1 MDKKLYLVLI
11 AGCLLTI
18 GGSLLAV
25 TQTPKMEASITASQ
39 SDTYVLHP
47 SIDNSGSGIVSS
59 SVAHQSSG
67 RPIPSQASSQA
78 VINNSIE
85 RSLTTKNADHAYF
98 QDVAFIGD
106 SRTQGLMTCSD
117 LSDATFLAVKGL
129 TVRTVFTEAA
139 IQTKNGNQTVMDTL
153 KSSKFGKVY
162 IMLGINELGWAYS
175 DVFVEEYGKVI
186 DAVRKSQPSAKII
199 VQAIFPVTEK
209 RSDSDKI
216 FNNTN
221 IAKYNQLIQKMAQE
235 KKIIYLDVSPALTD
249 GSGNLSPDAS
259 TDGIHLN
266 HAYCQKWSDFIRAHK
281 E

>member
-1 MDKKLYLVLI
+1 MVLI

-18 GGSLLAV
+18 GGSLLAA
-25 TQTPKMEASITASQ
+25 TQAPQIEASIIASQ
-39 SDTYVLHP
+39 NASDTYVMH
-47 SIDNSGSGIVSS
+47 SSSGSSGLSIVSS
-59 SVAHQSSG
+59 SASHPSSSKS
-67 RPIPSQASSQA
+67 PQTSSQA

-85 RSLTTKNADHAYF
+85 RSLTTKNADRTYF

-117 LSDATFLAVKGL
+117 LSDATFFAVKGL

-139 IQTKNGNQTVMDTL
+139 IQTKNGNQTVMDAL
-153 KSSKFGKVY
+153 KSGKFGKVY
-162 IMLGINELGWAYS
+162 IMLGINELGWSYS
-175 DVFVEEYGKVI
+175 NVFIEEYGEVI
-186 DAVRKSQPSAKII
+186 DAVRKSQPTAKII

-216 FNNTN
+216 FNNIN

-235 KKIIYLDVSPALTD
+235 KKVLYLDASPALTD

-266 HAYCQKWSDFIRAHK
+266 HAYCQKWSDYLKSHK